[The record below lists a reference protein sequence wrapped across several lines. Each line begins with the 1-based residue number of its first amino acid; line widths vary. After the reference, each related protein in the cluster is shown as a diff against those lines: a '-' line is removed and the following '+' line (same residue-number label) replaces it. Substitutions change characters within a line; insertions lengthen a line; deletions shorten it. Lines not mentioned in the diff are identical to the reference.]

1 MLNFKFEVSDNPLNN
16 DIILQLF
23 LGRASQKFY
32 LLYNVSYHT
41 IRRLGSYSITL
52 PDDNTPNYNNESLLF
67 TFARPLITNTA
78 NFSLLRSRASSSDYT
93 ESLWDGDVKL
103 VVYISG
109 LYTGCEYKISVDNQ
123 SYWVLLYFFSSFVG
137 CFAILLTIFI
147 VGWYVRR
154 RIAIRAYMRQQ
165 YADFQRRVS
174 RPFARV
180 KLEIDKS
187 SHPSAPQMASYAAV
201 EILRDGR
208 AGILTVFVKLPG
220 NQSTSKPNP
229 GRTGICLASTLVKLN
244 PSKREKKAKQQRTQN
259 GHVTTNF

>member
-1 MLNFKFEVSDNPLNN
+1 MSFVHGCGQYGSSW
-16 DIILQLF
+16 IITMYGHNSIYILF
-23 LGRASQKFY
+23 LFQ
-32 LLYNVSYHT
+32 
-41 IRRLGSYSITL
+41 
-52 PDDNTPNYNNESLLF
+52 
-67 TFARPLITNTA
+67 
-78 NFSLLRSRASSSDYT
+78 
-93 ESLWDGDVKL
+93 
-103 VVYISG
+103 
-109 LYTGCEYKISVDNQ
+109 
-123 SYWVLLYFFSSFVG
+123 
-137 CFAILLTIFI
+137 
-147 VGWYVRR
+147 
-154 RIAIRAYMRQQ
+154 QQ

>member
-1 MLNFKFEVSDNPLNN
+1 M
-16 DIILQLF
+16 
-23 LGRASQKFY
+23 
-32 LLYNVSYHT
+32 SYHT

-109 LYTGCEYKISVDNQ
+109 LYTGCEYKVRCQRNGCGSINRGGGGGGDGPSSICPSFNNDPFLQISVDNQ

-154 RIAIRAYMRQQ
+154 RIAIRAYMR
-165 YADFQRRVS
+165 VS
-174 RPFARV
+174 V
-180 KLEIDKS
+180 CD
-187 SHPSAPQMASYAAV
+187 SHVQ
-201 EILRDGR
+201 
-208 AGILTVFVKLPG
+208 
-220 NQSTSKPNP
+220 
-229 GRTGICLASTLVKLN
+229 C
-244 PSKREKKAKQQRTQN
+244 
-259 GHVTTNF
+259 